1 MPRTPVESSP
11 SALVARQAP
20 PGPPPRAEAL
30 CCMVLTTSDSRTLDN
45 DAGGAY
51 AMRALQACGNKVVA
65 RHIVADEVD
74 AIRAMVLDAVESGTV
89 DILVITGGTSLGPR
103 DVTPDAV
110 VPLFTKHL
118 PGFGEALRHL
128 AFRAIGPTA
137 ILTRACAGVI
147 SRTLVF
153 ILPGPPASVTLAM
166 DELVIPVIDEAAT
179 QLGRPGSQA
188 AAESQ

>member
-1 MPRTPVESSP
+1 MPHDKAGHTPSAQTSLAPTAESS
-11 SALVARQAP
+11 
-20 PGPPPRAEAL
+20 AEAL

-45 DAGGAY
+45 DSGGAY

-110 VPLFTKHL
+110 VPLFTKSL

-128 AFRAIGPTA
+128 AFEAMGPTA
-137 ILTRACAGVI
+137 ILTRATAGVI
-147 SRTLVF
+147 TRTLVF

-166 DELVIPVIDEAAT
+166 DKLVIPVIDEAAR

-188 AAESQ
+188 EAENL

>member
-1 MPRTPVESSP
+1 MPTQTPAQSRTSASADAPATRTPT
-11 SALVARQAP
+11 
-20 PGPPPRAEAL
+20 AEAL
-30 CCMVLTTSDSRTLDN
+30 CCMVLTTSDSRTLEN
-45 DAGGAY
+45 DSGGAY
-51 AMRALQACGNKVVA
+51 AVAALQACGHKVVA
-65 RHIVADEVD
+65 RHIVVDEVD

-128 AFRAIGPTA
+128 AFAAIGPTA
-137 ILTRACAGVI
+137 ILTRASAGVI
-147 SRTLVF
+147 TRTLVF
-153 ILPGPPASVTLAM
+153 ILPGPPKSVALAM
-166 DELVIPVIDEAAT
+166 DKLVVPVMDEACR

-188 AAESQ
+188 EAERD